1 MILTMRTTV
10 AAISVALL
18 TSCATV
24 ADREATRRGIEVGC
38 EQFLADIEGTKDR
51 VLSGSSNRA
60 DKYREL
66 RQLDELAS
74 PGNWVLIAVALNR
87 VHDGSSSNLERC
99 REMLDLM
106 RRRLAA
112 EQR

>member
-1 MILTMRTTV
+1 M
-10 AAISVALL
+10 ALNKNSGRPQCI
-18 TSCATV
+18 TATP
-24 ADREATRRGIEVGC
+24 GIEVDC
-38 EQFLADIEGTKDR
+38 EQFLADIEGAKDR
-51 VLSGSSNRA
+51 VLSGSRSRA
-60 DKYREL
+60 DKYGEL

-74 PGNWVLIAVALNR
+74 PGDWVLIAVALDRFN
-87 VHDGSSSNLERC
+87 DGSSNNLQRC